1 MKHTVTFF
9 VLTFLAFT
17 AKGQLE
23 RAAFTEVGR
32 GAVNAFATDY
42 HALGINPAN
51 LAFGNPHNKKFTVG
65 FGQFALSNYGEG
77 FTRSEMM
84 DAIRNS
90 DEQLSFNEQID
101 AAQRFA
107 DAAVAIDVTTL
118 GLGFAINTAKA
129 GNFAFSVAAR
139 ATHFSRFN
147 ETAASHL
154 WTGFVDPY
162 FDLWVVPGEGGMLDT
177 VPNGGANSPLI
188 NDVILGLSSNPQ
200 NVSTLYDGT
209 VARSMGFIEY
219 NFGYGRTLFETDD
232 LKIHGGLGLKYL
244 QALFLLDVAVRDQ
257 ELSRAYL
264 AFTPAFNIDFGEAT
278 ANNPSGIPGNNLEA
292 VGSGFGFDFGLALEL
307 GEKFRVSGAITD
319 IGSITFDGNVYS
331 ARDTVLFD
339 IETTGVESFDL
350 TSQFDVFTGDQGVFN
365 WEGREEQRFRL
376 PTMLRVGF
384 AYQHSEKFNFGLD
397 LALPFN
403 DEPGSIERLGFAAG
417 IDFMPVRAVRLSSGI
432 AAGDNYGFRVPFGLN
447 FVVDDGSWEFGLAT
461 RDLLFFANDDRPNLS
476 VAMGFLR
483 FRFGTWQRQPMR
495 RMFE

>member
-1 MKHTVTFF
+1 MKHTIALF
-9 VLTFLAFT
+9 VLAFLAFT

-51 LAFGNPHNKKFTVG
+51 LAFGNQYNKKFTVG
-65 FGQFALSNYGEG
+65 FGQLAASNYGEG

-84 DAIRNS
+84 DAIRNR
-90 DEQLSFNEQID
+90 DQELSFNEQFD

-107 DAAVAIDVTTL
+107 DAAVAIDITAL
-118 GLGFAINTAKA
+118 ALGFALNTAKA
-129 GNFAFSVAAR
+129 GNFAFSVSAR

-147 ETAASHL
+147 ETASSHL
-154 WTGFVDPY
+154 WTGFIDPY
-162 FDLWVVPGEGGMLDT
+162 FDLWVVPGEGGVNDT
-177 VPNGGANSPLI
+177 VPNGGAGSPLLD
-188 NDVILGLSSNPQ
+188 DVLLGLSSNPQ
-200 NVSTLYDGT
+200 NVSNLYDGT

-219 NFGYGRTLFETDD
+219 NFGYGRTIFENED
-232 LKIHGGLGLKYL
+232 LRIHGGLGMKYL
-244 QALFLLDVAVRDQ
+244 RGLFLLDVAIRDQ

-264 AFTPAFNIDFGEAT
+264 AYTPAFNADFGEAS
-278 ANNPSGIPGNNLEA
+278 ANNPSNIPGSSLQS
-292 VGSGFGFDFGLALEL
+292 VGSGFGFDLGLALEL
-307 GEKFRVSGAITD
+307 NEQLRISAAITD

-339 IETTGVESFDL
+339 IETTGVESFSFE
-350 TSQFDVFTGDQGVFN
+350 SQIDVFTGDQGVFA
-365 WEGREEQRFRL
+365 WEGQEEQRFRL

-384 AYQHSEKFNFGLD
+384 AYMHSEKFNFGLD

-403 DEPGSIERLGFAAG
+403 DEPGSIDRLGFAAG
-417 IDFMPVRAVRLSSGI
+417 IDYIPVQTVRLSSGI
-432 AAGDNYGFRVPFGLN
+432 AAGDNYGFRVPFGIN
-447 FVVDDGSWEFGLAT
+447 FVVDEGSWEFGLAT
-461 RDLLFFANDDRPNLS
+461 RDVLFFARDNRPNIS
-476 VAMGFLR
+476 IAMGFLR